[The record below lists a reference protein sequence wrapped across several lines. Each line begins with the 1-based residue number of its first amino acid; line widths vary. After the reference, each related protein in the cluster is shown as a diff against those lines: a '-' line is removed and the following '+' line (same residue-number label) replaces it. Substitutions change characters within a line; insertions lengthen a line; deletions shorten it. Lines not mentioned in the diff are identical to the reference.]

1 MLMYKGAEV
10 MQKRKSTPDLLAK
23 EKLPPDEGNGQQKEE
38 KTKPQ
43 VEEDE
48 KFGSGRD
55 GDNDVVTAPGKQMIQ
70 DGGEE
75 EKKLWRQGV
84 GEKSSQDGGPSQE
97 NQHSQKD
104 PSEPERRS
112 RSSREDRESGSSS
125 RRRRTGSVG
134 RTAEKTEKV
143 DAATEIDD
151 AVLVT
156 PAATQSTREDGR
168 SSRRRLSERTQDVP
182 ADGTSQAVVTTKG
195 VQATQAKED
204 HQTQTTGNAARE
216 IAKHNETVNFL
227 TERIKILESEK
238 TAVEKEKEE
247 TEKLL
252 KRKMKEHKNREE
264 EFMNLKAGYDRE
276 LRTVINEHKKVSRST
291 EQFKILSSHQR
302 FCRSIPIIFHLPA
315 YRSFL
320 SPMQ

>member
-1 MLMYKGAEV
+1 MYKGAEV

-75 EKKLWRQGV
+75 EKKLWRHGV

-125 RRRRTGSVG
+125 SRRRRTGSIG

-168 SSRRRLSERTQDVP
+168 SSRRRHNERTQDVP
-182 ADGTSQAVVTTKG
+182 ADGTSQTVVTTKG

-216 IAKHNETVNFL
+216 TAKHNETVNFL

-291 EQFKILSSHQR
+291 EQFQFLSSHQR
-302 FCRSIPIIFHLPA
+302 FCRSILIIFHLPA

-320 SPMQ
+320 SPLQ